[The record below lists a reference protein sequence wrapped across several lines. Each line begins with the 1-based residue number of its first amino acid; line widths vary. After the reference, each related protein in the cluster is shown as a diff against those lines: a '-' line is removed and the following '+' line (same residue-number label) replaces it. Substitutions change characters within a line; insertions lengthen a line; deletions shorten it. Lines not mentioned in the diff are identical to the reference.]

1 VTASY
6 TQADCNGADP
16 PTFLDVL
23 TPLLQASLRLNTI
36 QKTGNTAMKL
46 ERARELYSDYAEGTL
61 SPAMKLAL
69 EQHFDADTEARVDY
83 DEFARIFAVLG
94 DSAPLEVNVP
104 LGFRAKVMELATAE
118 QQRRAS
124 APRSI
129 GDAIR
134 QWFAPT
140 GRRRLSGGVLAG
152 AAALIVAG
160 IWFGPIHPG
169 GPDRGSFVPTIASD
183 APPLTIQSVST
194 REGEDGNFYHDFH
207 IHLPTNVPN
216 ATVNA
221 YVLTSSD
228 QITNASAREADAH
241 PALSAPMPLTN
252 DVEMQIPVA
261 LTKRPE
267 AGSTLDMLVTWYA
280 NNDPSQSKTQVV
292 FTPFDVADGGPATAP
307 VANGNFYD
315 TLRNIASVYH
325 VTVIADATTSP
336 TMAATGW
343 ASGDDVGNALN
354 TVAGSVGY
362 GVRKLNDTTYQVFE
376 KR

>member
-1 VTASY
+1 
-6 TQADCNGADP
+6 
-16 PTFLDVL
+16 
-23 TPLLQASLRLNTI
+23 
-36 QKTGNTAMKL
+36 MKL

-69 EQHFDADTEARVDY
+69 EQHFDADTEARADY

-124 APRSI
+124 APRSL

-134 QWFAPT
+134 EWFAPS
-140 GRRRLSGGVLAG
+140 GRRRLSGGILAG
-152 AAALIVAG
+152 AAALVVAG
-160 IWFGPIHPG
+160 IMFSPAMQITGTNTAVIFGTG
-169 GPDRGSFVPTIASD
+169 ATASD
-183 APPLTIQSVST
+183 ATPPTIQSVST
-194 REGEDGNFYHDFH
+194 GEGTDGNFYHYFH
-207 IHLPTNVPN
+207 IHLPQNVQN

-241 PALSAPMPLTN
+241 PALSAPTLLTN

-267 AGSTLDMLVTWYA
+267 AGSTLDMLVSWYA

-376 KR
+376 TR

>member
-1 VTASY
+1 
-6 TQADCNGADP
+6 
-16 PTFLDVL
+16 
-23 TPLLQASLRLNTI
+23 
-36 QKTGNTAMKL
+36 MKL

-69 EQHFDADTEARVDY
+69 EQHFDADAEARADY

-124 APRSI
+124 APRSL

-134 QWFAPT
+134 EWFAPS

-152 AAALIVAG
+152 AAALVVAG
-160 IWFGPIHPG
+160 IMFSPVSPIHGPITGGLGIGG
-169 GPDRGSFVPTIASD
+169 GPQVAYDS
-183 APPLTIQSVST
+183 PLMIQSVST
-194 REGEDGNFYHDFH
+194 GDGTDGNFYHYFH
-207 IHLPTNVPN
+207 IHLPKNVQS

-221 YVLTSSD
+221 YVLTSTD
-228 QITNASAREADAH
+228 QITNVAAREADAH
-241 PALSAPMPLTN
+241 LALAAPMSLNN

-261 LTKRPE
+261 RATRPE
-267 AGSTLDMLVTWYA
+267 PGSTLDMLVTWTS
-280 NNDPSQSKTQVV
+280 NNDATRSGTQVV
-292 FTPFDVADGGPATAP
+292 FTPFDVTDGGPATTP

-325 VTVIADATTSP
+325 VTVITDATTSP
-336 TMAATGW
+336 NGAAAGW
-343 ASGDDVGNALN
+343 ASGDDVSNALD
-354 TVAGSVGY
+354 TVTKSVGY
-362 GVRKLNDTTYQVFE
+362 GFRKLDDTTYQVFE